1 MRVKAHQHQ
10 LPETPWR
17 RTMSVTRLGVS
28 LLKVVATMDSP
39 ASHHGTDRPETKNS
53 AVFFPARFPKNNA
66 GTKQRSSE
74 AATINQSSAI
84 TGGDATLLLKDN
96 AGTTVYSKSLKQ
108 NGTFPTIVGVAGNW
122 TIQVLANNVSGTL
135 NFRAQKL

>member
-1 MRVKAHQHQ
+1 MKFSRVAAPRFLAAMALLLLVAVGGCGDDSSPGKDLQVSNQ
-10 LPETPWR
+10 PD
-17 RTMSVTRLGVS
+17 SFQFQVTDTKSYDHTYTYVWANS
-28 LLKVVATMDSP
+28 
-39 ASHHGTDRPETKNS
+39 GT
-53 AVFFPARFPKNNA
+53 
-66 GTKQRSSE
+66 

>member
-1 MRVKAHQHQ
+1 MTFSRVAAPRF
-10 LPETPWR
+10 LAA
-17 RTMSVTRLGVS
+17 MALLLLVSVGGCGDDSSPGKDLQVS
-28 LLKVVATMDSP
+28 NQPDSFQFQVTDTKSYDHTYTYVW
-39 ASHHGTDRPETKNS
+39 ANSGT
-53 AVFFPARFPKNNA
+53 
-66 GTKQRSSE
+66 

>member
-1 MRVKAHQHQ
+1 MNFSLAAAPRVFTAVALLLLFAVGGCGNDSSPGKDLQ
-10 LPETPWR
+10 
-17 RTMSVTRLGVS
+17 VTNQ
-28 LLKVVATMDSP
+28 ADSFQFQV
-39 ASHHGTDRPETKNS
+39 TDTKNYDHTYTYTWANS
-53 AVFFPARFPKNNA
+53 
-66 GTKQRSSE
+66 GT

-108 NGTFPTIVGVAGNW
+108 NGTFTSTVGVAGNW
-122 TIQVLANNVSGTL
+122 SIQVLASNVSGTL